1 MMAVPTAGPKRF
13 VIVGA
18 TGTVGGF
25 EQNRQL
31 RKSSSATPTHA
42 ND

>member
-1 MMAVPTAGPKRF
+1 MMAVPTAGPKRLA
-13 VIVGA
+13 IVGA
-18 TGTVGGF
+18 TGIIGGF

-31 RKSSSATPTHA
+31 RTSSSAAPTHV